1 MFFAYPVAFSL
12 IALLTSFLPSTPAN
26 ALPTAVHPQTQSH
39 TSHKDIDSTSTK
51 VQTSYLSRR
60 TVYNP
65 NIIRPAQGDDWKVGS
80 WVKVIWFVAR
90 SLFTS
95 VFPNF
100 VSNLVCL
107 YICWCRDTK
116 GIPDGSNLEGKVLL
130 GHVEEGSE
138 NEHLDIGMYIDSHSQ
153 LRFERRFSLL
163 LELTGSHFPAQ
174 NIHWLHPS
182 QSQPV
187 RSK

>member
-12 IALLTSFLPSTPAN
+12 IALLTSFLPSTRAN
-26 ALPTAVHPQTQSH
+26 AHPIAVHPQTQSH

-107 YICWCRDTK
+107 YISVGAGTQKAYPTGVISKAKSYSDMSKRGQKMNISISVCTAA
-116 GIPDGSNLEGKVLL
+116 IPNFVSNGA
-130 GHVEEGSE
+130 S
-138 NEHLDIGMYIDSHSQ
+138 
-153 LRFERRFSLL
+153 RFYLS
-163 LELTGSHFPAQ
+163 
-174 NIHWLHPS
+174 
-182 QSQPV
+182 
-187 RSK
+187 